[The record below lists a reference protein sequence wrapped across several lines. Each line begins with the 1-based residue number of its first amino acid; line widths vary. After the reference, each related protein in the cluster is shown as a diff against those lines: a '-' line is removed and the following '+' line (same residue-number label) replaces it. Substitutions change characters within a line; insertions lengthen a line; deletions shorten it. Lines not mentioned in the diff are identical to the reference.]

1 MRQLYN
7 RKQARTKWEGK
18 PSPTIKM
25 VNNTTHYLNRFKAC
39 LKIDRTIR
47 DGVAEELCTHLEDK
61 SRELEKN
68 GLSREEA
75 DKIAVQSLGSPEL
88 VAQQIYETHA
98 QGSWKEAFFSALPHF
113 LVALLF
119 ASYYWQNVV
128 GLSII
133 LALTVSIAIYGWH
146 RGKPIWLFPWLGYY
160 LIPVVVTGILLLNL
174 PQGWVWIA
182 ALIYIPLALFA
193 FISIV
198 KQTARR
204 DWLYASL
211 MLAPMPVIFS
221 WFLTLGTGNE
231 YLTSDIWMARLQAK
245 IPWIVISFI
254 ALAAATIGFIRLKPR
269 RYKIIS
275 LLIPPLVIL
284 FSVTLASRG
293 NIEFWGWLIL
303 LFSLFAFA
311 TPVWMQAREQS

>member
-1 MRQLYN
+1 MLN
-7 RKQARTKWEGK
+7 
-18 PSPTIKM
+18 SIS
-25 VNNTTHYLNRFKAC
+25 HYLNRFKAC
-39 LKIDRTIR
+39 LKIDQAIR
-47 DGVAEELCTHLEDK
+47 DEVAEELYTHLEDK
-61 SRELEKN
+61 SQELEQS

-75 DKIAVQSLGSPEL
+75 NKIAVQSLGSPEII
-88 VAQQIYETHA
+88 AQQIYDTHA

-119 ASYYWQNVV
+119 GLYYWQNVV
-128 GLSII
+128 CLSII

-160 LIPVVVTGILLLNL
+160 LMPVVVTGIVLLYL
-174 PQGWVWIA
+174 PQGWGWIA
-182 ALIYIPLALFA
+182 ALIYIPLAFFA
-193 FISIV
+193 FIYIV
-198 KQTARR
+198 RQTARR

-221 WFLTLGTGNE
+221 WFLSLCPGNE
-231 YLTSDIWMARLQAK
+231 FLTNDIWMARLQTK

-254 ALAAATIGFIRLKPR
+254 ALAIATISFIRLKPR

-275 LLIPPLVIL
+275 LLIPPVAVL
-284 FSVTLASRG
+284 FSVTLTSWG
-293 NIEFWGWLIL
+293 NIDSWGWVIL

-311 TPVWMQAREQS
+311 TPVWIQARA